1 TCGPS
6 TPPIASGGSSLR
18 EARPLRLRS
27 RRRQSNELKK
37 RHNLRSGLTVCVLP
51 ARADGVG
58 QAVAERV
65 RRTQAERS
73 AATKARL
80 LDATIECVRDLGY
93 ARTTTPEIAR
103 RAGLSRG
110 AQLHH
115 YPTKAELVAG
125 AIEHLVERRNREF
138 REAFAR
144 VPAGADHYAAALDL
158 LWSMLCGPLADAW
171 REVALAPRADPGLR
185 PRVAELTTYMR
196 EVVEQTFRDL
206 FAPVAGDSP
215 FFAVAPS
222 FVLAL
227 LDGLAVSRVAS
238 GDDTR
243 AAQVIDA
250 LKALA
255 RLVMPP
261 TSGAP

>member
-1 TCGPS
+1 M
-6 TPPIASGGSSLR
+6 
-18 EARPLRLRS
+18 
-27 RRRQSNELKK
+27 N
-37 RHNLRSGLTVCVLP
+37 
-51 ARADGVG
+51 
-58 QAVAERV
+58 QAVAERVV

-73 AATKARL
+73 AATRARL
-80 LDATIECVRDLGY
+80 LDATVACVSELGY

-115 YPTKAELVAG
+115 FPTKAELVAS
-125 AIEHLVERRNREF
+125 AVEHLVVRRNREF

-144 VPAGADHYAAALDL
+144 VPAGVDRYAAAIDI
-158 LWSMLCGPLADAW
+158 LWSMLCGPTADAW
-171 REVALAPRADPGLR
+171 RELALAARTDPELR

-196 EVVEQTFRDL
+196 EVVEGTFREL
-206 FAPVAGDSP
+206 FAESAADNP

-227 LDGLAVSRVAS
+227 LDGLAVSRIARGS
-238 GDDTR
+238 DSN
-243 AAQVIDA
+243 AIEVIDA

-255 RLVMPP
+255 RLVMP
-261 TSGAP
+261 SAPDAS

>member
-1 TCGPS
+1 MS
-6 TPPIASGGSSLR
+6 
-18 EARPLRLRS
+18 
-27 RRRQSNELKK
+27 
-37 RHNLRSGLTVCVLP
+37 P
-51 ARADGVG
+51 AVG
-58 QAVAERV
+58 QAVAYRV

-73 AATKARL
+73 AATRARL
-80 LDATIECVRDLGY
+80 LDATLECVCDLGY

-144 VPAGADHYAAALDL
+144 VPAGADRYAAAIDI
-158 LWSMLCGPLADAW
+158 LWSMLCGPTADAW
-171 REVALAPRADPGLR
+171 RELALASRTDPELR

-206 FAPVAGDSP
+206 FTQSAADNP

-227 LDGLAVSRVAS
+227 LDGLAVGRVAS
-238 GDDTR
+238 GDDAH

-255 RLVMPP
+255 RLVMP
-261 TSGAP
+261 SASSAP

>member
-1 TCGPS
+1 M
-6 TPPIASGGSSLR
+6 
-18 EARPLRLRS
+18 
-27 RRRQSNELKK
+27 
-37 RHNLRSGLTVCVLP
+37 
-51 ARADGVG
+51 G

-144 VPAGADHYAAALDL
+144 VPAGADHYAAAIDI
-158 LWSMLCGPLADAW
+158 LWSMLCGPMADAW
-171 REVALAPRADPGLR
+171 RELALAARTDPELR